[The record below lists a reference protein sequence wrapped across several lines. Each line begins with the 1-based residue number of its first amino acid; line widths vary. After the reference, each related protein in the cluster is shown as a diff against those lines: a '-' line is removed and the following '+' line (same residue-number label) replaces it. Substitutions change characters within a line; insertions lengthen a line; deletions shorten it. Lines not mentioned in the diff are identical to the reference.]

1 VSHRHAAIL
10 NAIRGLRDE
19 PAGNWVTDGVID
31 RTSALLAGCTLMHLA
46 EAWVIDALDAEPT
59 YPGEGKDWHVAAIMR
74 AMHADLV
81 KAGLPSFDVEDE
93 RDVLVVE
100 RTWPWQEWPQFGVP
114 PCEDCQKGGR
124 HIHWSGDP
132 DPSLRDT
139 V

>member
-1 VSHRHAAIL
+1 MSSRHAVIVD
-10 NAIRGLRDE
+10 AIRGLREE
-19 PAGNWVTDGVID
+19 PMGGWVADGVID
-31 RTSALLAGCTLMHLA
+31 RTAALLVGCTLMHLA

-59 YPGEGKDWHVAAIMR
+59 YPGEGKDSHVAAIMR
-74 AMHADLV
+74 SVHTGLT
-81 KAGLPSFDVEDE
+81 KAGLRSFDVEDE

-100 RTWPWQEWPQFGVP
+100 RTWTWQEWTQFGVP
-114 PCEDCQKGGR
+114 PCEDCQKGVQ